1 MAGTLFSLAMSQWR
15 DVNGLPEQDAP
26 LYIYEANSSTPV
38 DVYQDFGLSVLH
50 PWPMR
55 TNSYGM
61 IPPFWLDDG
70 AYRARMTNASG
81 SVVYFD
87 VFTMQAVGPS
97 DGSGEGGGGGGV
109 DQNAIFQTGDPIW
122 LPRAGARSGWVRM
135 NGRTIGSATSG
146 ATERANAD
154 TQPLFEYLWN
164 NFDDTLCPVTGGRG
178 ANAASDFAANK
189 PIGILDMR
197 GRGPFGLDD
206 MGNNAAGIITEG
218 TPTAAASGGGSEKFS
233 FNLARNQLPNVAL
246 GGSTNSAGAH
256 SHGYVGIQID
266 GPGGSPIGNAGNRRP
281 QNWDTSTA
289 GAHSHSVT
297 TDSMNGGVT
306 QQPIARNTM
315 SPYRLGS
322 WYMRL

>member
-70 AYRARMTNASG
+70 AYRARMTNAAG

-206 MGNNAAGIITEG
+206 MGNNAAGIITDG

-233 FNLARNQLPNVAL
+233 FNLARNQLPNV
-246 GGSTNSAGAH
+246 SPT
-256 SHGYVGIQID
+256 ITIID
-266 GPGGSPIGNAGNRRP
+266 PG
-281 QNWDTSTA
+281 
-289 GAHSHSVT
+289 HSHSYT
-297 TDSMNGGVT
+297 TRGGTVQSGPNAGGVWQSTSSADTGSSTTGITATCQSLNGGVT